1 MRLDIKRQLFA
12 RSERV
17 KGIDFHPTE
26 PWILTTLYSGHVYI
40 WSYETQSIIKTFE
53 LTDVPVRAGRFI
65 ARKNWIVC
73 GSDDFQLRIYNYNTS
88 EKIASFEAHPDYIR
102 SIAVHPT
109 QPFVLTASDD
119 MTIKLWD
126 WEKGWK
132 CVQVYEGHSH
142 YVMGLA
148 INPKDTNTFA
158 SACLDRTV
166 KIWSLGSPHA
176 NFTLEAH
183 ETKGVNHVD
192 YYPQA
197 DKPYLLTTSDDKTVK
212 VWDYTTKA
220 LIATLEGHTSNVSFA
235 CYHPELPVIIS
246 GSEDGTIKIWHANTY
261 RLEQSLSYG
270 LERAWCV
277 SYQRGKQGVAL
288 GFDDGAVV
296 VKMGREEPAVSM
308 DGSGKIVWARHNE
321 VVSTVIK
328 GGDTSVKDGAP
339 ISLPTKDLGSC
350 EVYPQTLSHSP
361 NGRFVS
367 VCGDGEY
374 IIYTALAWRNK
385 AFGQAL
391 DFAWGS
397 KDNSNDY
404 AIRESATSVKIFKN
418 FKEVSGG
425 LDVGFQ
431 AEGLTGGVLL
441 GVRGQGGIGMFDW
454 ETGNLVRRIEVEP
467 RNVYWSESG
476 ELVTLACDDT
486 FYVLRFSRENYI
498 NGLNAGEADEDGVES
513 AFEVVT
519 DVNESVRTGQW
530 VGDCFIYTNSTNRLN
545 YLVGDQTYTI
555 SHFDQ
560 PMYVLG
566 YLPRDGRVY
575 VADKDVNAV
584 SFALS
589 LSMVEYQTVV
599 LRGDM
604 ELAAELL
611 QDIPQDQMNKVARF
625 LEGQGYKE
633 LALEVAT
640 DQEHRFELALALN
653 NLDIA
658 LEIARA
664 ANAEHKWKVVGDAA
678 LSAWNLSLAQE
689 CFISAKDVG
698 SLLLLHTASGNREGL
713 QALASQASDAGLH
726 NVAFSTL
733 WSLGD
738 VDGCIDL
745 LVQTNRLA
753 ESVLFAQ
760 TYKPSRA
767 PELVVRWKES
777 LEQSGKAKI
786 SRLIGVP
793 PGAPGVPADDD
804 LFPEW
809 EEYLRLEKEG
819 VVTEPASS
827 GSLIDVDG
835 EDAEPE
841 PETNGTQEVET
852 EA

>member
-1 MRLDIKRQLFA
+1 M
-12 RSERV
+12 
-17 KGIDFHPTE
+17 
-26 PWILTTLYSGHVYI
+26 GHVYI